1 MNFRGSDFRSRAAS
15 LLTYVGDFP
24 PTEENMPRL
33 KAWLIGRFSTSSF
46 NTSSAP
52 LATMSGPPIKIHIN
66 PEVNSEVFHKPNS
79 IPHHW
84 PRQ

>member
-1 MNFRGSDFRSRAAS
+1 MNFRGSDFPSRAAS
-15 LLTYVGDFP
+15 LPTNGGDFP

-46 NTSSAP
+46 NISSAP

-66 PEVNSEVFHKPNS
+66 PEANSEAIHKPIP